1 LREPVLR
8 FVKGLILIGK
18 DAALI
23 RATLVDGFAGNHI
36 DCVQS
41 DSLSAATQF
50 ASQHA
55 QLGDIVLLSPAC
67 ASFDQFRDYKHRAEV
82 FASAVAELEIQF
94 SSTNQ
99 TIGAAA

>member
-1 LREPVLR
+1 M
-8 FVKGLILIGK
+8 IGK
-18 DAALI
+18 DAAVI
-23 RATLVDGFAGNHI
+23 RAALADCFTGNNI

-41 DSLSAATQF
+41 DSLSAAAQF
-50 ASQHA
+50 AFQYA

-82 FASAVAELEIQF
+82 FASAVAELAMQF

-99 TIGAAA
+99 AVGATV